1 MARKARVEV
10 EGGLYHVITRGNN
23 GQAIFNCR
31 EDYRKFLSLLEVQKY
46 KLPFFLYAYCLMSNH
61 VHLLIERQADAIG
74 RIMHR
79 VLTGYS
85 QYYNRRYQKV
95 GHLLQGRHKAIL
107 CQSDR
112 YLAELVRYI
121 HLNPVRARM
130 VRRPEDYEYSSHRKY
145 LGLEAAGIVEVNP
158 VLRHFGA
165 RKKVARERFGQF
177 VMAGIKHGHRDEFYQ
192 TDEGRILGS
201 EEFVDATIHRIGETR
216 HPAKRNNRMLEEP
229 QREFDASALLSA
241 VENSCGIAKEKF
253 CGPGKSSELI
263 SAKEALILVGRKA
276 GASLRSLA
284 DLTSIGSS
292 AVSRRHDAAQRR
304 VAEDGEM
311 IKLTKKIEN
320 LYLRQTENRKSQA

>member
-1 MARKARVEV
+1 
-10 EGGLYHVITRGNN
+10 
-23 GQAIFNCR
+23 
-31 EDYRKFLSLLEVQKY
+31 
-46 KLPFFLYAYCLMSNH
+46 MSNH
-61 VHLLIERQADAIG
+61 VHLLIERQADSVG

-145 LGLEAAGIVEVNP
+145 LGLEAAGIVDIDP

-165 RKKVARERFGQF
+165 RKEVARERFGQF
-177 VMAGIKHGHRDEFYQ
+177 VMAGIKHGHRDEFYRAE
-192 TDEGRILGS
+192 DGRILGS
-201 EEFVDATIHRIGETR
+201 EEFVDETIHRIGETSR
-216 HPAKRNNRMLEEP
+216 LAKRSNRVPEEP
-229 QREFDASALLSA
+229 QPEFDAAALLSA

-253 CGPGKSSELI
+253 CGPGKNSELI
-263 SAKEALILVGRKA
+263 SVKEALILVGRKA
-276 GASLRSLA
+276 GASLKSLA
-284 DLTSIGSS
+284 DLSGISSS
-292 AVSRRHDAAQRR
+292 AVSRRHDAARRR
-304 VAEDGEM
+304 VAEDSEM
-311 IKLTKKIEN
+311 IKLTKKIEH
-320 LYLRQTENRKSQA
+320 LYLRQAENRKSQA